1 MSNILVD
8 KTILEKKLKELESQ
22 LSSMIKKH
30 SSELNEQKK
39 GCTTKLL
46 YFQINKIIIS
56 WCVVLLGSPIKW
68 RVQFNA
74 KS

>member
-22 LSSMIKKH
+22 LSSVIKQH

-39 GCTTKLL
+39 K
-46 YFQINKIIIS
+46 
-56 WCVVLLGSPIKW
+56 VLLHYYIFKLIRLLSAGVW
-68 RVQFNA
+68 CY
-74 KS
+74 